1 MLFLLLAGWLV
12 YDASTFAL
20 YKPDAFTGRERG
32 CYTSIEILL
41 GVKSP
46 TSWIR
51 PVEFIGA
58 VGAGISGLVLLARRK
73 NK

>member
-1 MLFLLLAGWLV
+1 LLAGWLF

-20 YKPDAFTGRERG
+20 YKPDAVNGRERG
-32 CYTSIEILL
+32 CYTRLELFL

-51 PVEFIGA
+51 PAEFVCAGGIG
-58 VGAGISGLVLLARRK
+58 IPGLVMLARRK
-73 NK
+73 TK

>member
-32 CYTSIEILL
+32 CYTSIELL
-41 GVKSP
+41 FGVKSP

-51 PVEFIGA
+51 PAEF
-58 VGAGISGLVLLARRK
+58 VGASVIGIAGLVLLARRK
-73 NK
+73 SK

>member
-1 MLFLLLAGWLV
+1 LLAGWLF

-20 YKPDAFTGRERG
+20 YKPDAVTGRERG
-32 CYTSIEILL
+32 CYTRLELFL

-51 PVEFIGA
+51 PAEFVCA
-58 VGAGISGLVLLARRK
+58 VGGGFFGLVLLARRK
-73 NK
+73 SE